1 MDPRTITV
9 DPTATKLRRVGRLA
23 RRRMRI
29 DAAALRDGVHTDG
42 TLTVE
47 LGVLGARATGDAEA
61 IQWSADRPVALVIV
75 RSGTD
80 GEDVA
85 FDLGPARA
93 GVARAA
99 GSPEDGGIRYIAFCY
114 DAPPSPVVASALPTP
129 RPLLPPVFAAPKGHV
144 AAAVAL
150 TPAPAVA
157 PSSARSAVAPP
168 SVGAVLATTIRERRS
183 ILARLLASPK
193 LARDRRVAPAPG
205 TAG

>member
-9 DPTATKLRRVGRLA
+9 DPAAAKLRRVGRLA
-23 RRRMRI
+23 RRMRI
-29 DAAALRDGVHTDG
+29 DADALRDGVHTDG

-47 LGVLGARATGDAEA
+47 LGVLGARATGDADA

-75 RSGTD
+75 RSGAD

-99 GSPEDGGIRYIAFCY
+99 GSADGGIGYIAFCY
-114 DAPPSPVVASALPTP
+114 DAPPSPVLASPLPTP
-129 RPLLPPVFAAPKGHV
+129 RPLLPPVFAAPLGPV
-144 AAAVAL
+144 APAVAL
-150 TPAPAVA
+150 TGATAVV
-157 PSSARSAVAPP
+157 PSAAVSVTASRP
-168 SVGAVLATTIRERRS
+168 SVAHALAVTIRERRT
-183 ILARLLASPK
+183 ILTRLLASPK
-193 LARDRRVAPAPG
+193 LPLDRRVAAARG